1 MAQFWPHHHSTA
13 QRAVVT
19 ASLLPSAEGPA
30 NPRCGSQNSYAE
42 SVRLGHVPLWPVYQ
56 LVSLSSRYLMQTPP
70 AANTFHWIWHS
81 N

>member
-13 QRAVVT
+13 ERAVVA

-56 LVSLSSRYLMQTPP
+56 LVSLSSC
-70 AANTFHWIWHS
+70 
-81 N
+81 